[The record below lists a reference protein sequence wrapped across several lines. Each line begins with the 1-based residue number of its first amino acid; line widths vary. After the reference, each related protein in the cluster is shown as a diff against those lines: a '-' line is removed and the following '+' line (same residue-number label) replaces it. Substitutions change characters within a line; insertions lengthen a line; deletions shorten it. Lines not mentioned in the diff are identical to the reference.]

1 MSGSAIL
8 RFAKLSQNAISPT
21 RGSKHAAG
29 YDLYRYF
36 PYFTLLLCSDN
47 DFDLNSAYDYEVPAM
62 GKVIAK
68 TDIQIQLPE
77 GCYGRVAPRSGLA
90 ANHHIDIGGCDQVE
104 TSFTFSE

>member
-1 MSGSAIL
+1 MLFPLLEVQNMQLAMICTGNLYIYVS
-8 RFAKLSQNAISPT
+8 FLSY
-21 RGSKHAAG
+21 
-29 YDLYRYF
+29 YDTF
-36 PYFTLLLCSDN
+36 F
-47 DFDLNSAYDYEVPAM
+47 NSAYDYEVPAM

-104 TSFTFSE
+104 TSFTFS

>member
-1 MSGSAIL
+1 MLFPLLEAPNMQLAMICTGNLYIYVS
-8 RFAKLSQNAISPT
+8 FLSY
-21 RGSKHAAG
+21 
-29 YDLYRYF
+29 YDTF
-36 PYFTLLLCSDN
+36 F
-47 DFDLNSAYDYEVPAM
+47 NSAYDYEVPAM

>member
-1 MSGSAIL
+1 MQLAMICTGNLYIYVS
-8 RFAKLSQNAISPT
+8 FLSY
-21 RGSKHAAG
+21 
-29 YDLYRYF
+29 YDTF
-36 PYFTLLLCSDN
+36 C
-47 DFDLNSAYDYEVPAM
+47 NSAYDYEVPAM

-104 TSFTFSE
+104 TSFTFS